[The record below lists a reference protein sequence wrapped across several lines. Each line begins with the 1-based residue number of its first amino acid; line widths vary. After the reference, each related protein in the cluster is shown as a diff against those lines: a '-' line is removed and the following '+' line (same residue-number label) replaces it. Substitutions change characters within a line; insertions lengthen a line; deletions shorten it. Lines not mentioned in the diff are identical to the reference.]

1 MANTYHQVYIMFVF
15 AVKYRQALLD
25 KAWRQ
30 EVFGVM
36 GQLINEYGSKTLI
49 VNGVEDHVHC
59 LVAFGK
65 LGSQADLMKEVK
77 ARSSKYI
84 NDHNLTECRFEW
96 QSGYASFSYSHSA
109 LDNVYRYVENQEEHH
124 KKQKFKEEY
133 VELLQSFDIDYDEQY
148 IYHEPKDYY
157 AKK

>member
-25 KAWRQ
+25 KKWRQ

-36 GQLINEYGSKTLI
+36 GQLFDECGSKTLI

-59 LVAFGK
+59 LVGFGK
-65 LGSQADLMKEVK
+65 LMSQSDLLKVVK

-84 NDHNLTECRFEW
+84 NDNKLTEYKFEW

-109 LDNVYRYVENQEEHH
+109 LNKIYKYIQNQEEHH
-124 KKQKFKEEY
+124 RNQKFRDEY
-133 VELLQSFDIDYDEQY
+133 MALLKAYDLEYDEKFIFHEPMDYDGVG
-148 IYHEPKDYY
+148 
-157 AKK
+157 